1 MINEY
6 YILRNNEKHGP
17 YSHTELMDMEVN
29 ATELVL
35 SPLATDW
42 QEAAELPE
50 LDEYFKSIGIYVP
63 TQQNVANFGW
73 RLLAFV
79 IDYAI
84 ITIGIGLIVG
94 IFVAIGRLT
103 TSTISDDP
111 LSSTSSTEG
120 DLLFRLIFLLI
131 LISYNSAFEA
141 TRMQGSIGKFIC
153 RLVVVNVNGER
164 LSFGTALSRNLFKIL
179 SSFFFCIGYFA
190 MLWSPMKQCWH
201 DQRAKT
207 YVVKKPK

>member
-6 YILRNNEKHGP
+6 YIFRDNEKHGP
-17 YSHTELMDMEVN
+17 YSHIELMDMQVN

-63 TQQNVANFGW
+63 TTSNVANFGW

-79 IDYAI
+79 IDYLI
-84 ITIGIGLIVG
+84 IILGFALIGIVLVI
-94 IFVAIGRLT
+94 IERLT
-103 TSTISDDP
+103 TGTISDD
-111 LSSTSSTEG
+111 SSSSSASSE
-120 DLLFRLIFLLI
+120 LLLRLLI
-131 LISYNSAFEA
+131 LLALISYNSAFEA
-141 TRMQGSIGKFIC
+141 TKMQGSIGKFIC
-153 RLVVVNVNGER
+153 RLVVVNVNGQR
-164 LSFGTALSRNLFKIL
+164 LSFGTALIRNLNKIL
-179 SSFFFCIGYFA
+179 SSFLFCLGYFA

-207 YVVKKPK
+207 YVVRKPK

>member
-6 YILRNNEKHGP
+6 YIVRDNEKHGP

-35 SPLATDW
+35 SPLASDW

-50 LDEYFKSIGIYVP
+50 FDEYFKSIGVYVP
-63 TQQNVANFGW
+63 TKHTVANFGW

-79 IDYAI
+79 IDYLI
-84 ITIGIGLIVG
+84 IVLGFGLIGGVLVV
-94 IFVAIGRLT
+94 IERFT
-103 TSTISDDP
+103 TGTVSDNEAV
-111 LSSTSSTEG
+111 SSPG
-120 DLLFRLIFLLI
+120 ADLLFRLLFLLA

-141 TRMQGSIGKFIC
+141 TEMQGSIGKFIC
-153 RLVVVNVNGER
+153 RLAVVNINGER
-164 LSFGTALSRNLFKIL
+164 LRFGTALTRNLFKIL

-190 MLWSPMKQCWH
+190 MLWSSMKQCWH

-207 YVVKKPK
+207 YVVRKPK